1 MTEEALIKERL
12 KKLEAIRKL
21 GINPYPYKFP
31 VNGKAAELKKEYE
44 RLKEGEKSEEIYSVA
59 GRVMSLR
66 IMGGASFGHIE
77 DFSGRIQF
85 YIKKDEGKKQYK
97 LLGLL
102 DIGDIIGVEGP
113 IFKTKTGEVT
123 IWTKKLTLLAKG
135 LRPLPEK
142 WHGLKDPEIRYRQR
156 YLDLIM
162 NRDVK
167 ERFVKRTQII
177 NAVREFLNLQGFH
190 EVETPI
196 LQTAYGGAAAEPFI
210 THLNALD
217 MDLFL
222 SISPELYLKRLLIG
236 GYEKVYTIC
245 KNFRNEGIDRTHNP
259 EFTMMECYQAYADYE
274 DMMKLTEEMIEY
286 VVKKINDGK
295 TKVRYGDYNL
305 DFKTPWKRMHM
316 ATAIKKL
323 TKVDVNKLNDN
334 ELKDTAAEMGVQFER
349 NASRDEIVDEIF
361 QQKVQEHLIQ
371 PTFITDYP
379 KSICPLTKA
388 HRKNPALAERFEGFV
403 CGMELANAY
412 SELNDPIEQRKR
424 FEEQEKKRKKG
435 KKEVYPA
442 DYDFITALE
451 YGMPPTGGL
460 GIGIDRLVMVL
471 TNAPSIRE
479 VIFFPLLKPKK

>member
-259 EFTMMECYQAYADYE
+259 EF
-274 DMMKLTEEMIEY
+274 
-286 VVKKINDGK
+286 
-295 TKVRYGDYNL
+295 
-305 DFKTPWKRMHM
+305 
-316 ATAIKKL
+316 
-323 TKVDVNKLNDN
+323 
-334 ELKDTAAEMGVQFER
+334 
-349 NASRDEIVDEIF
+349 
-361 QQKVQEHLIQ
+361 
-371 PTFITDYP
+371 
-379 KSICPLTKA
+379 
-388 HRKNPALAERFEGFV
+388 
-403 CGMELANAY
+403 
-412 SELNDPIEQRKR
+412 
-424 FEEQEKKRKKG
+424 
-435 KKEVYPA
+435 
-442 DYDFITALE
+442 
-451 YGMPPTGGL
+451 
-460 GIGIDRLVMVL
+460 
-471 TNAPSIRE
+471 
-479 VIFFPLLKPKK
+479 

>member
-12 KKLEAIRKL
+12 KKLEAIKKL
-21 GINPYPYKFP
+21 GINPYPYKFL
-31 VNGKAAELKKEYE
+31 VNGKAAELKREYE
-44 RLKEGEKSEEIYSVA
+44 RLKEGERSEEIYSVA
-59 GRVMSLR
+59 GRLMSLR

-85 YIKKDEGKKQYK
+85 YIRRDEGKKQYK
-97 LLGLL
+97 LLNLL
-102 DIGDIIGVEGP
+102 DVGDIIGVEGHV
-113 IFKTKTGEVT
+113 FKTKTGEVT
-123 IWTKKLTLLAKG
+123 VWTKKLVLLAKG

-162 NRDVK
+162 NKDVK

-222 SISPELYLKRLLIG
+222 SISPELYLKRLLVG
-236 GYEKVYTIC
+236 GYEKIYTIC

-274 DMMKLTEEMIEY
+274 DMMKLTEELVEY

-295 TKVRYGDYNL
+295 TKVKYGDYNL

-316 ATAIKKL
+316 AAAIKKL
-323 TKVDVNKLNDN
+323 TKVDVNKLKDR
-334 ELKDTAAEMGVQFER
+334 ELKDIAAEMGVQFER
-349 NASRDEIVDEIF
+349 NATRDEIVDEIF

-388 HRKNPALAERFEGFV
+388 HRKNPALAERFESFV

-412 SELNDPIEQRKR
+412 SELNDPVEQRKR
-424 FEEQEKKRKKG
+424 FEEQEKERKKG
-435 KKEVYPA
+435 KTGAYPA

-460 GIGIDRLVMVL
+460 GIGIDRLVMLL
-471 TNAPSIRE
+471 TNASSIRE